1 MPEEL
6 CLQCGNPVSPDE
18 SVCPYCGGYE
28 REVATKSP
36 IRSID
41 VGHANMT
48 SSEARRVVQDQV
60 DTLISLGGGT
70 LFIVHGY
77 GSSGVGGE
85 IREAVRSECQ
95 NLQRRCRIRMWI
107 TGEKLS
113 GDTVAGRRFRGVYP
127 DITSNPHWDKENEG
141 VTAVLV

>member
-1 MPEEL
+1 MPEDL
-6 CLQCGNPVSPDE
+6 CLQCGNPVSSDE

-28 REVATKSP
+28 REVAEKSP
-36 IRSID
+36 VRSID

-60 DTLISLGGGT
+60 DTLISLGGGA
-70 LFIVHGY
+70 LFVVHGY
-77 GSSGVGGE
+77 GSSGPGGE

-127 DITSNPHWDKENEG
+127 DIISNPHWNKGNEG
-141 VTAVLV
+141 LTAVLV